1 MKVWCIYPSR
11 SHAMNY
17 HGILGLDFP
26 LDLKSV
32 LRMTS
37 LRFRDGSI
45 AASIDTELVGDGL
58 LNDSYFKVR
67 RQDGNSE
74 SRTNN
79 DQLLDSDEYEDDDE
93 DEDEDEDE
101 DDEDDEEEEEEEE
114 EEGEGDEGGEEDA
127 NDNWNIVD
135 VMPSYGRPNREGES
149 LFQLGATIM
158 PGVMGMMESLGAR
171 HPMLA
176 AAHAEPPA
184 TQATYSYQQGIEA
197 LRRKGFL

>member
-1 MKVWCIYPSR
+1 MLPVLWIGCDLGLSSR

-17 HGILGLDFP
+17 QGILGLNFP

-45 AASIDTELVGDGL
+45 AADINTELVGDGL

-67 RQDGNSE
+67 RQDGDSGTRPNHE
-74 SRTNN
+74 
-79 DQLLDSDEYEDDDE
+79 LLDSDEDE
-93 DEDEDEDE
+93 DGDGDE
-101 DDEDDEEEEEEEE
+101 EDDEEDDNDNEDEDEEE
-114 EEGEGDEGGEEDA
+114 EEGEGEDA
-127 NDNWNIVD
+127 NENWNIVD

-158 PGVMGMMESLGAR
+158 PGVMGMMESFGAR

-184 TQATYSYQQGIEA
+184 TQPTYTYQQGIKA